1 MFHFNC
7 MKLSELTEIKYFCIK
22 NFLWEGVEKILYFH
36 CFIHSVN
43 FHLGN
48 KKLFQDVVGGQFILN
63 C

>member
-1 MFHFNC
+1 